1 MDFVHLHVH
10 SHYSLLD
17 GLPKI
22 DELVAKAKEYRM
34 KAVALT
40 DHGVMYG
47 TIEFYQKAKAAGL
60 KPIIGVEAYI
70 APHGHTEKRPK
81 IDERPFHLVLLAK
94 NKTGYQNL
102 IKLTSLAH
110 LEGFYYRPRVDFD
123 LLKKYSEGLIALTA
137 CLQGEIPRLI
147 INKNYDLARD
157 AIKKYR
163 EIFGPDNFYLE
174 LQSHPHIEH
183 QEVVNKKMIEFA
195 KELKVPLVATC
206 DTHYLNAED
215 AEAQDILL
223 CIQMKKKLDDKD
235 RISYVG
241 EDFSMRSPEK
251 MAEDFKEVPEALA
264 NTVKIAERCSLEIE
278 LGKILL
284 PHYEMPAGQTPESYL
299 ETLCQKGLKEKF
311 GSQPDEEVLARLNY
325 ELEVIKKTGFSPYF
339 LIVQDFVNWAK
350 NNRIVVGPG
359 RGSAAGSLVSYLLNI
374 TNIDPIKYNLLFER
388 FLNPE
393 RISMP
398 DIDMDFAD
406 TRRDEVIRY
415 VEEKYGKDHVSQI
428 ITFGT
433 MAARAAIRDVG
444 RVLNVAYSYCDQVA
458 KLIPTNLNLEKA
470 LEIVPELK
478 EIYENDPEGKKLLDS
493 AKKLEGVARHSST
506 HACGVLITREP
517 LTQYV
522 PIQYASQDDQ
532 IIISQYSLHPIEDL
546 GLLKMDFLGLKNL
559 TIVETALI
567 IIEKTAGINIDIDKI
582 PLDDKKTFKLLQE
595 GKTTGVFQLES
606 TGMKRYLRQLKPT
619 ELEDIIAMVS
629 LYRPGPMEWIPN
641 YIAGKHKLRQVQ
653 YLHPLLKPILER
665 TYGVAIYQEQ
675 VMQIARDLA
684 GFTLGEADVLRKAV
698 GKKIRKLLNEQ
709 REKFIEGCIKN
720 KINKEAAEKVFDFI
734 EPFAGYG
741 FNRAHAACYA
751 LIAYQTA
758 YLKANFPEAFMAA
771 LLTSDLNDTDRIA
784 IEVEE
789 CKLLDLE
796 VLPPDINES
805 YSTFAV
811 TLDPKTSK
819 VTNRLRFGLP
829 AIKNV
834 GANLVE
840 EIMKERKANGHYINL
855 EDFLSRVKT
864 KDLNKKSLEALIK
877 SGTLDRFGERNQ
889 MLKNIEQLLKFAKG
903 AEKEA
908 DLRQSNL
915 FGRLPASNIP
925 KLRLTP
931 EEKISKKQ
939 KLSWEKELL
948 GLYISEHPLK
958 EFQEELRNIVTPINE
973 LKDCFS
979 RRTSVKIGGII
990 TTIKKVITRSNE
1002 PMLFV
1007 RLEDQTAGLEIL
1019 VFPKVLKENPTLW
1032 QEDKI
1037 LIVEGKLSDKD
1048 GVIKIL
1054 CNNAVEF
1061 DKEKIKSL
1069 KKQTEDTNN
1078 SEKKSVYINISLSNY
1093 KKNILAKLKE
1103 IILAHAGD
1111 CRVFLAVEKKMGVK
1125 PQIIATSYYL
1135 DYNQDIVKKIELL
1148 LGPNNLKIK

>member
-34 KAVALT
+34 KALALT

-47 TIEFYQKAKAAGL
+47 TIEFYQKARAAGL

-81 IDERPFHLVLLAK
+81 IDERPFHIVLLAK

-123 LLKKYSEGLIALTA
+123 LLKKYGEGLVCLTA

-147 INKNYDLARD
+147 INKNYDLVPA
-157 AIKKYR
+157 AIKKYQD
-163 EIFGPDNFYLE
+163 IFGPDNFYLE

-183 QEVVNKKMIEFA
+183 QEEVNKKIIEFA
-195 KELKVPLVATC
+195 KKLNVPLVATC
-206 DTHYLNAED
+206 DTHYLNTED

-235 RISYVG
+235 RISYIG
-241 EDFSMRSPEK
+241 EDFSMRSPER
-251 MAEDFKEVPEALA
+251 MAEEFKDVPEALA
-264 NTVKIAERCSLEIE
+264 NTVKIAESCALEIE

-284 PHYEMPAGQTPESYL
+284 PHYEVPAGLTPESYL
-299 ETLCQKGLKEKF
+299 ETLCRKGLKEKF
-311 GSQPDEEVLARLNY
+311 GLQPGEKVLARLNY

-350 NNRIVVGPG
+350 NNQIVVGPG
-359 RGSAAGSLVSYLLNI
+359 RGSAAGSLVSYLLKI
-374 TNIDPIKYNLLFER
+374 TNIDPIKYDLLFER

-393 RISMP
+393 RISLP

-415 VEEKYGKDHVSQI
+415 VEEKYGHDHVSQI

-444 RVLNVAYSYCDQVA
+444 RVLGVAYSYCDQIA
-458 KLIPTNLNLEKA
+458 KLIPVNINLEKA
-470 LEIVPELK
+470 IEIVPELK
-478 EIYENDPEGKKLLDS
+478 EIYENDPEGKRLLDL

-532 IIISQYSLHPIEDL
+532 IVISQYSLHPIEDL

-559 TIVETALI
+559 TIIEMALV
-567 IIEKTAGINIDIDKI
+567 IIEKTAHLKIDLDKI

-641 YIAGKHKLRQVQ
+641 YIAGKHKIRQVE

-709 REKFIEGCIKN
+709 REKFIQGCI
-720 KINKEAAEKVFDFI
+720 
-734 EPFAGYG
+734 
-741 FNRAHAACYA
+741 
-751 LIAYQTA
+751 
-758 YLKANFPEAFMAA
+758 
-771 LLTSDLNDTDRIA
+771 
-784 IEVEE
+784 
-789 CKLLDLE
+789 
-796 VLPPDINES
+796 
-805 YSTFAV
+805 
-811 TLDPKTSK
+811 
-819 VTNRLRFGLP
+819 
-829 AIKNV
+829 
-834 GANLVE
+834 
-840 EIMKERKANGHYINL
+840 
-855 EDFLSRVKT
+855 
-864 KDLNKKSLEALIK
+864 
-877 SGTLDRFGERNQ
+877 
-889 MLKNIEQLLKFAKG
+889 
-903 AEKEA
+903 
-908 DLRQSNL
+908 
-915 FGRLPASNIP
+915 
-925 KLRLTP
+925 
-931 EEKISKKQ
+931 
-939 KLSWEKELL
+939 
-948 GLYISEHPLK
+948 
-958 EFQEELRNIVTPINE
+958 
-973 LKDCFS
+973 
-979 RRTSVKIGGII
+979 
-990 TTIKKVITRSNE
+990 
-1002 PMLFV
+1002 
-1007 RLEDQTAGLEIL
+1007 
-1019 VFPKVLKENPTLW
+1019 
-1032 QEDKI
+1032 
-1037 LIVEGKLSDKD
+1037 
-1048 GVIKIL
+1048 
-1054 CNNAVEF
+1054 
-1061 DKEKIKSL
+1061 
-1069 KKQTEDTNN
+1069 
-1078 SEKKSVYINISLSNY
+1078 
-1093 KKNILAKLKE
+1093 
-1103 IILAHAGD
+1103 
-1111 CRVFLAVEKKMGVK
+1111 
-1125 PQIIATSYYL
+1125 
-1135 DYNQDIVKKIELL
+1135 
-1148 LGPNNLKIK
+1148 